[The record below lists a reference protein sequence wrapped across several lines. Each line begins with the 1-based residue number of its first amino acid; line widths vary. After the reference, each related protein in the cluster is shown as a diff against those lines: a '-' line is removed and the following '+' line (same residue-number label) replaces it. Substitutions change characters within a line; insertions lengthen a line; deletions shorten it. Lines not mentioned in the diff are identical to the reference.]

1 MSALSWA
8 GLLEYIRSLKK
19 SGGPDIRTAVMAE
32 SGAADMAESGAV
44 DTGQYSEETA
54 QADTNDKEE
63 IRRSSTQEI
72 QLTPSSLQET
82 FIF

>member
-19 SGGPDIRTAVMAE
+19 SGGADSRTAVLV
-32 SGAADMAESGAV
+32 ESGAV
-44 DTGQYSEETA
+44 DTGQNSEKTA
-54 QADTNDKEE
+54 QADTNEKDE
-63 IRRSSTQEI
+63 IQRSSTQEI

-82 FIF
+82 LIF